1 MNITKNQID
10 DLNATI
16 KIELG
21 KEDYAGRVEKA
32 LKDYQKKVVVN
43 GFRPGKTPMGIVK
56 KMYGKSLLVDEIN
69 KVLGESLNNYIKEN
83 NLQILGEPLPNETEQ
98 KELNLEDEN
107 FEFLYDIALSPEVN
121 AKMSKREK
129 IPFYTIKVDDEMI
142 DKQIE
147 SICKNNG
154 NMIAVDE
161 IEGTEYLKGELI
173 ELDADGNVKEGGIKN
188 EDASMSVFHMKDE
201 EAVNAFKGK
210 KAGEEVKF
218 NAVKAYPNKTDFAAM
233 LGVTKEE
240 AEHAGENYCFIVKE
254 IKRYIDA
261 EVNEELFTKL
271 YGEGVVKDA
280 ADFRNRVKADI
291 ENQLK
296 GHSEY
301 RFTIDA
307 KEKLIKKNEDVVL
320 PETFLKRWIVAVNEK
335 MTPEEVEKDFEGYR
349 DEFKWQLVKSAIVK
363 DYDVKVE
370 AEHAGENYCF
380 IVKEIKRYIDAEVNE
395 ELFTKLYGEGVVKDA
410 ADFRN
415 RVKADIENQLK
426 GHSEYRFT
434 IDAKEKLIKKNEDVV
449 LPETFLKRWIVAVN
463 EKMTPEEVEKDFEG
477 YRDEFKWQL
486 VKSAI
491 VKDYDVKVEAED
503 MKREGRQIA
512 AAQLQQYGLYG
523 LTDEQLDGFAAKLLE
538 DEKQRQHLYERALDN
553 KVFDVIR
560 ENVKLEEQEISMADF
575 EKLFQK

>member
-98 KELNLEDEN
+98 KELNLEDEQ
-107 FEFLYDIALSPEVN
+107 FEFFYDIALSPEVN
-121 AKMSKREK
+121 AKLSKREK

-154 NMIAVDE
+154 NLLPVDE

-173 ELDADGNVKEGGIKN
+173 ELDADGNEKEDGIKN
-188 EDASMSVFHMKDE
+188 EDASMSVYHMKDE

-218 NAVKAYPNKTDFAAM
+218 NAAKAFPNKTDFAAM
-233 LGVTKEE
+233 LGVSKEN
-240 AEHAGENYCFIVKE
+240 AEKAGENYCFIIKE
-254 IKRYIDA
+254 IKRYVDA

-271 YGEGVVKDA
+271 YGEGAIKDV
-280 ADFRNRVKADI
+280 ADFRAHVKADI
-291 ENQLK
+291 EKQLK

-307 KEKLIKKNEDVVL
+307 KEKLVKKNEEVVL
-320 PETFLKRWIVAVNEK
+320 PEAFLKRWIVAVNEN
-335 MTPEEVEKDFEGYR
+335 MTPEEVEKDFGGYR

-363 DYDVKVE
+363 EYGVKVE
-370 AEHAGENYCF
+370 A
-380 IVKEIKRYIDAEVNE
+380 D
-395 ELFTKLYGEGVVKDA
+395 
-410 ADFRN
+410 
-415 RVKADIENQLK
+415 
-426 GHSEYRFT
+426 
-434 IDAKEKLIKKNEDVV
+434 
-449 LPETFLKRWIVAVN
+449 
-463 EKMTPEEVEKDFEG
+463 
-477 YRDEFKWQL
+477 
-486 VKSAI
+486 
-491 VKDYDVKVEAED
+491 D
-503 MKREGRQIA
+503 MKKEGRQIA

-523 LTDEQLDGFAAKLLE
+523 LTDEQLDGFAAKLLD

-553 KVFDVIR
+553 KVFEVIR

>member
-43 GFRPGKTPMGIVK
+43 GFRQGKTPMGIVK
-56 KMYGKSLLVDEIN
+56 KMYGKALLVDEIN
-69 KVLGESLNNYIKEN
+69 KVLGETLNNYIKDN
-83 NLQILGEPLPNETEQ
+83 DLQILGEPLPNETEQ
-98 KELNLEDEN
+98 KELNLEEEN
-107 FEFLYDIALSPEVN
+107 LEFLYDIALSPEVN

-129 IPFYTIKVDDEMI
+129 VPFYTIRVDDEMI

-147 SICKNNG
+147 NMRKNNG
-154 NMIAVDE
+154 NLVVVDE

-173 ELDADGNVKEGGIKN
+173 ELDAEGNIKEGGIHN
-188 EDASMSVFHMKDE
+188 EDASMSVYHMKDE

-210 KAGEEVKF
+210 KVGEEVKF
-218 NAVKAYPNKTDFAAM
+218 NAVKAFPNKTDYAAM
-233 LGVTKEE
+233 LGVSKED
-240 AEHAGENYCFIVKE
+240 AEQAGENYCFIIRE
-254 IKRYIDA
+254 IKRHVDA
-261 EVNEELFTKL
+261 EVNEEFFAKV

-280 ADFRNRVKADI
+280 DDFRAHVKADI

-307 KEKLIKKNEDVVL
+307 KEKLVKKNEDVVL
-320 PETFLKRWIVAVNEK
+320 PEAFLKRWIVAVNEK
-335 MTPEEVEKDFEGYR
+335 VTPEEVEKDFEGYR

-363 DYDVKVE
+363 EYNVKVE
-370 AEHAGENYCF
+370 TGDMQ
-380 IVKEIKRYIDAEVNE
+380 KEA
-395 ELFTKLYGEGVVKDA
+395 
-410 ADFRN
+410 
-415 RVKADIENQLK
+415 
-426 GHSEYRFT
+426 
-434 IDAKEKLIKKNEDVV
+434 
-449 LPETFLKRWIVAVN
+449 
-463 EKMTPEEVEKDFEG
+463 
-477 YRDEFKWQL
+477 
-486 VKSAI
+486 
-491 VKDYDVKVEAED
+491 
-503 MKREGRQIA
+503 RQIA

-523 LTDEQLDGFAAKLLE
+523 LTDEQLDGFGAKLLE

-553 KVFDVIR
+553 RIFDVIR
-560 ENVKLEEQEISMADF
+560 ENIKLEEQEISMADF

>member
-98 KELNLEDEN
+98 KELNLEDEQ
-107 FEFLYDIALSPEVN
+107 FEFFYDIALSPEVN

-154 NMIAVDE
+154 NLLPVDE

-173 ELDADGNVKEGGIKN
+173 ELDADGNEKEDGIKN
-188 EDASMSVFHMKDE
+188 EDASMSVYHMKDE

-218 NAVKAYPNKTDFAAM
+218 NAAKAFPNKTDFAAM
-233 LGVTKEE
+233 LGVSKEN
-240 AEHAGENYCFIVKE
+240 AEKAGENYCFIIKE
-254 IKRYIDA
+254 IKRYVDA

-271 YGEGVVKDA
+271 YGEGAIKDV
-280 ADFRNRVKADI
+280 ADFRAHVKADI
-291 ENQLK
+291 EKQLK

-307 KEKLIKKNEDVVL
+307 KEKLVKKNEEVVL
-320 PETFLKRWIVAVNEK
+320 PEAFLKRWIVAVNEN
-335 MTPEEVEKDFEGYR
+335 MTPEEVEKDFGGYR

-363 DYDVKVE
+363 EYGVKVE
-370 AEHAGENYCF
+370 A
-380 IVKEIKRYIDAEVNE
+380 D
-395 ELFTKLYGEGVVKDA
+395 
-410 ADFRN
+410 
-415 RVKADIENQLK
+415 
-426 GHSEYRFT
+426 
-434 IDAKEKLIKKNEDVV
+434 
-449 LPETFLKRWIVAVN
+449 
-463 EKMTPEEVEKDFEG
+463 
-477 YRDEFKWQL
+477 
-486 VKSAI
+486 
-491 VKDYDVKVEAED
+491 D
-503 MKREGRQIA
+503 MKKEGRQIA

-523 LTDEQLDGFAAKLLE
+523 LTDEQLDGFAAKLLD

-553 KVFDVIR
+553 KVFEVIR

>member
-10 DLNATI
+10 NLNATI

-56 KMYGKSLLVDEIN
+56 KMYGKSLLLDEIN

-83 NLQILGEPLPNETEQ
+83 DLQILGEPLPNETEQ
-98 KELNLEDEN
+98 KELNLDDEN
-107 FEFLYDIALSPEVN
+107 FEFFYDIALSPEVN

-129 IPFYTIKVDDEMI
+129 VPYYVIKVDDEMI

-154 NMIAVDE
+154 SMIPVDE
-161 IEGTEYLKGELI
+161 IEGSEYLKGELI
-173 ELDADGNVKEGGIKN
+173 ELDEDGNVKEGGIRN

-201 EAVNAFKGK
+201 EAINAFKGK

-218 NAVKAYPNKTDFAAM
+218 NAAKAYPNKTDFAAM
-233 LGVTKEE
+233 LGVKKEE
-240 AEHAGENYCFIVKE
+240 CENAGENYCFIINE

-271 YGEGVVKDA
+271 YGEGTVKDV
-280 ADFRNRVKADI
+280 ADFRERVKADI

-320 PETFLKRWIVAVNEK
+320 PEAFLKRWIVAVNEN

-363 DYDVKVE
+363 DFDVKVE
-370 AEHAGENYCF
+370 AG
-380 IVKEIKRYIDAEVNE
+380 
-395 ELFTKLYGEGVVKDA
+395 
-410 ADFRN
+410 
-415 RVKADIENQLK
+415 
-426 GHSEYRFT
+426 
-434 IDAKEKLIKKNEDVV
+434 
-449 LPETFLKRWIVAVN
+449 
-463 EKMTPEEVEKDFEG
+463 
-477 YRDEFKWQL
+477 
-486 VKSAI
+486 
-491 VKDYDVKVEAED
+491 D
-503 MKREGRQIA
+503 MQKEGRQIA

-538 DEKQRQHLYERALDN
+538 DQKQRQHLYERALDN
-553 KVFDVIR
+553 KIFGVIR

>member
-1 MNITKNQID
+1 
-10 DLNATI
+10 
-16 KIELG
+16 
-21 KEDYAGRVEKA
+21 
-32 LKDYQKKVVVN
+32 
-43 GFRPGKTPMGIVK
+43 
-56 KMYGKSLLVDEIN
+56 
-69 KVLGESLNNYIKEN
+69 
-83 NLQILGEPLPNETEQ
+83 
-98 KELNLEDEN
+98 
-107 FEFLYDIALSPEVN
+107 
-121 AKMSKREK
+121 
-129 IPFYTIKVDDEMI
+129 
-142 DKQIE
+142 
-147 SICKNNG
+147 
-154 NMIAVDE
+154 MIAVDE

-201 EAVNAFKGK
+201 EAVNAFKAK

-233 LGVTKEE
+233 LGVTKE
-240 AEHAGENYCFIVKE
+240 
-254 IKRYIDA
+254 
-261 EVNEELFTKL
+261 
-271 YGEGVVKDA
+271 
-280 ADFRNRVKADI
+280 
-291 ENQLK
+291 
-296 GHSEY
+296 
-301 RFTIDA
+301 
-307 KEKLIKKNEDVVL
+307 
-320 PETFLKRWIVAVNEK
+320 
-335 MTPEEVEKDFEGYR
+335 
-349 DEFKWQLVKSAIVK
+349 
-363 DYDVKVE
+363 E